1 MVFAN
6 YALRPGFSQ
15 ISTDACA
22 PISKLVKCIEE
33 TREDVYSSGLLA
45 PLYGHVGDGNF
56 DLSIICDSN
65 NADECNRAKAL
76 ANSVAM
82 RSIRMDGSFTGE

>member
-1 MVFAN
+1 VVFAN

-33 TREDVYSSGLLA
+33 TREDVYSNGLLA
-45 PLYGHVGDGNF
+45 PLYGQVGDGIF
-56 DLSIICDSN
+56 DLSIMFDSN
-65 NADECNRAKAL
+65 NADEWNRAEAL

-82 RSIRMDGSFTGE
+82 RSIRIGSSFTGE